1 MDDDYGLVSK
11 TGDQWNLEGL
21 LISRAREPDG
31 HVCCPWLRCVLGAER
46 RHHACRLYLFVVTV
60 LERQRN
66 RPIGC
71 LDSTPASRLA
81 IVPLD
86 SRLKLLLRLLPSTLD
101 HVSDTLVLLQLLAAG
116 RIGLFWTGLAIDLL
130 PGPAAAAQF
139 KTLGKGAAASAMLL
153 VHPLNG

>member
-1 MDDDYGLVSK
+1 MPRPFMESDTPDDETEGQIGPSK
-11 TGDQWNLEGL
+11 DSDSEDGAAKDAPTADAAAEDVATLDDLEH
-21 LISRAREPDG
+21 SS
-31 HVCCPWLRCVLGAER
+31 
-46 RHHACRLYLFVVTV
+46 YL
-60 LERQRN
+60 
-66 RPIGC
+66 
-71 LDSTPASRLA
+71 
-81 IVPLD
+81 

-139 KTLGKGAAASAMLL
+139 KTLGTGAAASAMLL